1 MQNLTEFLHQ
11 ETEIEKQ
18 QKKTQTFISEFSEMK
33 SQDPHLLD
41 NLFFQNRDIYISK
54 QNRYAPYPLHSHQ
67 FLELIYIHSG
77 CCEQIINGEV
87 YTLFQGDILLL
98 DAGIQHQCK
107 SLNEGDIVIKLL
119 IKDSNISLHGLEEIQ
134 GNNSL
139 LYHLLL
145 SRYSHLGITENF
157 IILRSQEIP
166 RVPQLLNRMMEE
178 YFFQNDFS
186 QEILKHSLSILLF
199 ELARS
204 MPSAQEK
211 ILQTRKEPFLQV
223 LELIDKDY
231 KKITLAKAAD
241 QLNFNKNYLSN
252 LVKKKSGHTFTELVH
267 QKKLMTAK
275 LLIQSTDFSIENICQ
290 TVGFSNK
297 TYFYKQ
303 FALLYGIKP
312 SEMRKR

>member
-1 MQNLTEFLHQ
+1 
-11 ETEIEKQ
+11 
-18 QKKTQTFISEFSEMK
+18 
-33 SQDPHLLD
+33 
-41 NLFFQNRDIYISK
+41 
-54 QNRYAPYPLHSHQ
+54 
-67 FLELIYIHSG
+67 
-77 CCEQIINGEV
+77 
-87 YTLFQGDILLL
+87 
-98 DAGIQHQCK
+98 
-107 SLNEGDIVIKLL
+107 
-119 IKDSNISLHGLEEIQ
+119 
-134 GNNSL
+134 
-139 LYHLLL
+139 
-145 SRYSHLGITENF
+145 
-157 IILRSQEIP
+157 
-166 RVPQLLNRMMEE
+166 MMEE

-312 SEMRKR
+312 SEIRKR